1 MKRLSRKNLEIF
13 YIFVGVIAITSG
25 ITSIAR
31 EGFEVIAILYL
42 ILGFYLIAVST
53 RVLRKVEASKPAENP
68 RVKVTS
74 NVTKKVEVTST
85 RPKTKAKGGKNG
97 KKA

>member
-1 MKRLSRKNLEIF
+1 MKKFNRRNLEIF

-25 ITSIAR
+25 ITTIAR
-31 EGFEVIAILYL
+31 EGFGVIAVLYL
-42 ILGFYLIAVST
+42 IFGAYLIAVST
-53 RVLRKVEASKPAENP
+53 RVLRKVEANKTAENP

-74 NVTKKVEVTST
+74 NVSKKNVKQV
-85 RPKTKAKGGKNG
+85 KAKGGDRSNG